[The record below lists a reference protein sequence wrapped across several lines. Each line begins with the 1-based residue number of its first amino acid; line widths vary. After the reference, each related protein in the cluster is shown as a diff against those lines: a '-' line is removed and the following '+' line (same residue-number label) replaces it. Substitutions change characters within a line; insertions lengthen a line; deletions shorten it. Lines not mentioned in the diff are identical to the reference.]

1 MLVLSRKLG
10 EQVAIGRDIT
20 VTVLSVQNG
29 RVKLGFQ
36 CPAEIPV
43 HREEVRR
50 QIDAAAAAGPAE
62 ALLAALCFAECA

>member
-1 MLVLSRKLG
+1 MLVLTRKLG

-20 VTVLSVQNG
+20 VTVLSVNNG

-43 HREEVRR
+43 HREEVRQ
-50 QIDAAAAAGPAE
+50 QIDAAAAAAPAE
-62 ALLAALCFAECA
+62 PLLAALCFAECA